1 MGAAV
6 ARHADLAVVTSD
18 NPRTEDPYRIT
29 EEVAA
34 GVSDIPARRIVDRRE
49 AIAWALGEA
58 GPGDMVVLAGK
69 GHETYQVVGTE
80 KRTFVERDIVQ
91 DVLGG
96 EGES

>member
-1 MGAAV
+1 
-6 ARHADLAVVTSD
+6 
-18 NPRTEDPYRIT
+18 
-29 EEVAA
+29 
-34 GVSDIPARRIVDRRE
+34 
-49 AIAWALGEA
+49 
-58 GPGDMVVLAGK
+58 MVVLAGK